1 MPGTAAFPMAHK
13 PGVEEGA
20 QLGQGS
26 RTMVQGQ
33 QDQAR
38 KYALVSGL
46 EDEATFSQLQ
56 QCRLTADQHQNQML
70 LHAGLKIASLLPPL
84 PFLTGYF

>member
-1 MPGTAAFPMAHK
+1 
-13 PGVEEGA
+13 
-20 QLGQGS
+20 
-26 RTMVQGQ
+26 MVQRQ

-38 KYALVSGL
+38 KYVLVSEL
-46 EDEATFSQLQ
+46 EDGATFPQLQ

-70 LHAGLKIASLLPPL
+70 LHAGLKISSLLPPL